1 QPSKNSEGTYSATA
15 DASHVCLGSTLADV
29 QRFHYAR
36 SAQAANLDASDC
48 TSSATGALANW
59 NNGYARKTS

>member
-1 QPSKNSEGTYSATA
+1 QQPSKNSEGTYSATA

-36 SAQAANLDASDC
+36 SAQAANLDASVRNQ
-48 TSSATGALANW
+48 GLPQVALA
-59 NNGYARKTS
+59 AHQLD